1 MMNSI
6 LAKVRG
12 ILMTHTIVFEP
23 CILKFEDISI
33 ATSCWL
39 LIGAQHIAAKAPT
52 IHYTSPR
59 LMEEA
64 AQFAE
69 ENINN
74 FNDQMTALLRSRR
87 SDAVV
92 VTTELLA
99 AEAKNR
105 QLEKELMEAKARL
118 KDADDVQARYT
129 QLLAELR

>member
-1 MMNSI
+1 
-6 LAKVRG
+6 
-12 ILMTHTIVFEP
+12 
-23 CILKFEDISI
+23 
-33 ATSCWL
+33 
-39 LIGAQHIAAKAPT
+39 
-52 IHYTSPR
+52 
-59 LMEEA
+59 MEEA

-87 SDAVV
+87 SDAVA

-105 QLEKELMEAKARL
+105 QLEKELIEAKARL

-129 QLLAELR
+129 ELLAELR